1 MYLVQ
6 LLNTQIHYSNCLFLC
21 HSLINANNMS
31 YHYNQIMH
39 DTYMNFRVS
48 QALCQNKKL
57 PRNSIIVPTNLN
69 IKLQMYELMIM
80 AVKHQIQTIRNPR
93 HLVMITLNHLDA
105 MQDYTNNAD
114 LQKSIYL
121 AYEHLINVSKVE
133 MILKGNLDS
142 IPSPSP

>member
-1 MYLVQ
+1 
-6 LLNTQIHYSNCLFLC
+6 
-21 HSLINANNMS
+21 
-31 YHYNQIMH
+31 
-39 DTYMNFRVS
+39 
-48 QALCQNKKL
+48 
-57 PRNSIIVPTNLN
+57 
-69 IKLQMYELMIM
+69 MYELMIM